1 MSYGDFR
8 VLTEEEE
15 QACRDNGIDPT
26 GKSVVMSGTDYLL
39 LLHHKTGDNIRIN
52 YGFARLQSG
61 KGDRK

>member
-8 VLTEEEE
+8 VLTEEEA
-15 QACRDNGIDPT
+15 QACRENGIDPT
-26 GKSVVMSGTDYLL
+26 GKSVVMSGSDYLL

-52 YGFARLQSG
+52 YGFARLRSG

>member
-8 VLTEEEE
+8 ALTEEET
-15 QACRDNGIDPT
+15 QACRDNGIDPN
-26 GKSVVMSGTDYLL
+26 GKSVVLSGPDYLL

-52 YGFARLQSG
+52 YGFARLRSG